1 MGLKIW
7 LPLDGDLRNLGA
19 SNVEVTNNGATIDN
33 AGKIGKCYYFNG
45 STYLKE
51 SNYDWSNF
59 NISQFSLCCWY
70 KEPSPVASG
79 NSQIICIGTSSGWN
93 NIRIGLL
100 RRNSNGYPMFSISN
114 GSSAIQYGFTASKF
128 TLDNWNHIAVTYNN
142 GELKMYLNGVIDK
155 TSTTTITP
163 VLNNSQHLG
172 IGSASNGAEK
182 LTGYL
187 NDIRIYDH
195 CLSAAEVKEIA
206 QGLVLHYKLDNG
218 SQEIITN
225 IPSTN
230 VYNYPTFNTSAAGGG
245 WNHWGPSGHSSSY
258 GQNVDKKYI
267 YNKNNTYSHWITEDA
282 GTGKYYLLYQSPA
295 FEGGYRSL
303 QAIIK
308 EENGL
313 PITESI
319 CYPTWNA
326 RNGGVPNNKWT
337 SIKFLGDGFYYC
349 CCEGISQNGSN
360 DLVGI
365 DVMPGYKIYV
375 SECYLE
381 NNTETCSPIFTYS
394 SNTVQDSSGYGR
406 NGTIVGTSTSN
417 ISTPRYNNS
426 LSMNNTSTSNH
437 IETDAF
443 TLPDVIS
450 VSFWAK
456 ANKSTNQV
464 LFADPLNSIEFG
476 FLNSLAYVK
485 TTNAAGWTTTNF
497 INNEWNHIVVEK
509 NGSTFYLYI
518 NETLETQNGAS
529 NYYMHNGTKLWL
541 LNRSA
546 NNNYAANASISDF
559 RIYCTPLLDTDI
571 KLLYNMGMRVDNLGG
586 VHAFEFNEKGDREL
600 LAGVPITTSY
610 SNHTNVYTNYTN
622 GEIKLTGSSSVSTP
636 YIPISPSGKTYYY
649 DLDVSV
655 DANNQVYIGFERYD
669 ANKTARSNNATVYV
683 MSPKPSTALT
693 HQRYRGTVNLSTDGV
708 NPCAFITLRIL
719 NDWSGAASRS
729 MTVHKI
735 SLREVTTIQSPKLY
749 KTGIFTVDEL
759 NEHLKSSLYKNG
771 FVEATEFIEI

>member
-1 MGLKIW
+1 MLKVW

-19 SNVEVTNNGATIDN
+19 SDIEVTNNGATVDN

-206 QGLVLHYKLDNG
+206 QGLVLHYKLDSMRIKTGTNLVTG
-218 SQEIITN
+218 VTKGGHTTVLTDGRIGVQTTGENADTYFTINLSESITN
-225 IPSTN
+225 GTKYFLSCDASGISEGAYWGFPLGQQGNSTLL
-230 VYNYPTFNTSAAGGG
+230 F
-245 WNHWGPSGHSSSY
+245 
-258 GQNVDKKYI
+258 KI
-267 YNKNNTYSHWITEDA
+267 YNGHNEYSFTAND
-282 GTGKYYLLYQSPA
+282 
-295 FEGGYRSL
+295 
-303 QAIIK
+303 
-308 EENGL
+308 
-313 PITESI
+313 
-319 CYPTWNA
+319 
-326 RNGGVPNNKWT
+326 
-337 SIKFLGDGFYYC
+337 
-349 CCEGISQNGSN
+349 ISWGSN
-360 DLVGI
+360 RLFMD
-365 DVMPGYKIYV
+365 DVNRADWANKATFWNFELYKTPA
-375 SECYLE
+375 LE
-381 NNTETCSPIFTYS
+381 VE
-394 SNTVQDSSGYGR
+394 DSSGYGH
-406 NGTIVGTSTSN
+406 NGEIISELHISN
-417 ISTPRYNNS
+417 DTARYNNS
-426 LSMNNTSTSNH
+426 TLFDGVDDCIIVPYNAVCPENIFTINLWFKKDALGSKNYETLFGGPSGFEMDTRAGSATSLSLYMASTRSSNRATG
-437 IETDAF
+437 ITM
-443 TLPDVIS
+443 
-450 VSFWAK
+450 
-456 ANKSTNQV
+456 
-464 LFADPLNSIEFG
+464 
-476 FLNSLAYVK
+476 
-485 TTNAAGWTTTNF
+485 
-497 INNEWNHIVVEK
+497 NEWHMITMTRDGTTEK
-509 NGSTFYLYI
+509 YYVDGEFKSEIEAKSMPNGVYRI
-518 NETLETQNGAS
+518 GAWAS
-529 NYYMHNGTKLWL
+529 NTGQNYYGL
-541 LNRSA
+541 
-546 NNNYAANASISDF
+546 ISDF

-571 KLLYNMGMRVDNLGG
+571 KLLYNISMRVNNLGG
-586 VHAFEFNEKGDREL
+586 IHTFKFEEKGGREL

-749 KTGIFTVDEL
+749 KTGIFTVDKL